1 MTTFD
6 EREKGFEAKFKH
18 DQELQFKVTNRRNK
32 LLGLWAADLLGLR
45 GDEAEDYAKEVV
57 ASDFEEPGE
66 EDVFNKVSAD
76 FAARNVDMSEHMIR
90 RKMEELSVTA
100 REQIRDEV

>member
-18 DQELQFKVTNRRNK
+18 DQELQFKVANRRNK

-45 GDEAEDYAKEVV
+45 GDEAEEYAKQVV

-76 FAARNVDMSEHMIR
+76 FTARNVDMSEHMIR

>member
-45 GDEAEDYAKEVV
+45 GDEAESYAKEVI